1 MTMGMEFSVGTVLN
15 PREPQGNG
23 NKSHYWEWELIVHG
37 NEREWKCLL
46 LFLCDRKLGTKNSSH
61 LCNYR
66 YYKDLHAI
74 CKYERK

>member
-37 NEREWKCLL
+37 NERE
-46 LFLCDRKLGTKNSSH
+46 
-61 LCNYR
+61 
-66 YYKDLHAI
+66 
-74 CKYERK
+74 